1 MERYISLHSQR
12 LSWDIRL
19 NDLTL
24 QVYSRVNFLKFKLK
38 ILKMLEL
45 SACRANPFAAESI

>member
-1 MERYISLHSQR
+1 MERYISLPSQR

-38 ILKMLEL
+38 ILKMLEF